1 MTSFEKVPAVA
12 AVESIG
18 FLLVEQFSL
27 VALAAA
33 LEPLRLANQ
42 LAGRSLYRWQTLS
55 LDGRPLR
62 ASNGM
67 WVTPDGAATGGGQW
81 HGLILCGSDGVQD
94 GAWPELERYLQA
106 QARPGLFLGAL
117 GSGSLTLAR
126 AGLLEGYQC
135 STSWRCRV
143 DLQRAFPGVALSAR
157 PFVVDRDRAT
167 AAGGGAGLELM
178 LQLIAGRHGQVLLRA
193 IAETLAFEL
202 VRCEPLP
209 AQLPPHLCG
218 DALSP
223 KLREVIGLMEAN
235 LEEPLELGQL
245 AGFVALSR
253 RQLERLFEKHLQC
266 SPARYYLRLRLV
278 RARQLLRRTRL
289 SVIEVAAA
297 CGFLSAQTFSR
308 CYREHFGLAPSSE
321 RPSHLA
327 EAVLH

>member
-1 MTSFEKVPAVA
+1 MTRFEKLPTLA

-18 FLLVEQFSL
+18 FLLDDQFSL

-55 LDGRPLR
+55 LQGRPLR

-67 WVTPDGAATGGGQW
+67 WITPDGAADAAGEL
-81 HGLILCGSDGVQD
+81 HGLILCGSDAAQ
-94 GAWPELERYLQA
+94 ARERPELERYLRQQA
-106 QARPGLFLGAL
+106 QPGRFLGAL
-117 GSGSLTLAR
+117 GSGSWTLAR
-126 AGLLEGYQC
+126 AGLLEGHQC

-143 DLQRAFPGVALSAR
+143 DLQRAFPGVALSAQ

-167 AAGGGAGLELM
+167 AAGGAAGLELM
-178 LQLIAGRHGQVLLRA
+178 LQLIAGRHGQPLVRA

-202 VRCEPLP
+202 VRCEPLS
-209 AQLPPHLCG
+209 AQMPLHLCG
-218 DALSP
+218 DEPSP
-223 KLREVIGLMEAN
+223 KLREVISLMESN

-253 RQLERLFEKHLQC
+253 RQLERLFEKYLQC

-289 SVIEVAAA
+289 SVVEVAAA

-308 CYREHFGLAPSSE
+308 CYREHFALCPSDE
-321 RPSHLA
+321 RRTPQVA
-327 EAVLH
+327 LH